1 MTRVSTIFGFFW
13 NSNPNFRSRPVWSE
27 KKLTTI
33 VQNIFPSPFRLIW
46 FDDANVFFSDQ
57 TRLAYYLF
65 VVYTYY
71 KFWRHVKFVNRRGMY
86 TLWLCRLLAGF
97 GIVSRNAIFDKGILF
112 TKHLVAVVVGA
123 ECELLPSKNNNHN
136 RKFDKFDLSL
146 LFYYSKEEKKNA
158 SSRSYEQFFL
168 QLRSWFL
175 NDEKRTSVKNHILFC
190 IMYIWDWAESCK
202 KWIIAAKSELW
213 NSVQVK
219 VISHF
224 PQL

>member
-33 VQNIFPSPFRLIW
+33 VQNIFQVLSDSFGLMMQMYIPFG
-46 FDDANVFFSDQ
+46 SDS
-57 TRLAYYLF
+57 TCILS
-65 VVYTYY
+65 VCYTHITNFGDTS
-71 KFWRHVKFVNRRGMY
+71 KLSTGEV
-86 TLWLCRLLAGF
+86 CILAGF

-112 TKHLVAVVVGA
+112 TKHLVAVVGA

-146 LFYYSKEEKKNA
+146 AFLLLKRKRKNA

-175 NDEKRTSVKNHILFC
+175 NDEKRTSVKIHILFC
-190 IMYIWDWAESCK
+190 TIYIHTYDRMPDFKNRWYMAVRK
-202 KWIIAAKSELW
+202 K
-213 NSVQVK
+213 
-219 VISHF
+219 
-224 PQL
+224 